1 MFKACQAAAS
11 IIDGGDSAADVFNC
25 ERFLIGRICQ
35 IDASVAVMAG
45 DTVFR
50 SGRFCADETI
60 IYRHTQAAVVTAV
73 PEIESSQ
80 RRKCSCL
87 RLMERKVMAARM
99 QATAGRSSV
108 ASSHN
113 QSPRPRGS
121 RH

>member
-1 MFKACQAAAS
+1 M
-11 IIDGGDSAADVFNC
+11 FNC
-25 ERFLIGRICQ
+25 ERFLIGGICQ

-60 IYRHTQAAVVTAV
+60 IFRHTQAAVVTAMS
-73 PEIESSQ
+73 EIESSQ
-80 RRKCSCL
+80 RQKCSCL
-87 RLMERKVMAARM
+87 RLIERKVRAEQIRAA
-99 QATAGRSSV
+99 AGWSSV

>member
-1 MFKACQAAAS
+1 MFKACQATAS
-11 IIDGGDSAADVFNC
+11 NIDGGDSTADVFNC
-25 ERFLIGRICQ
+25 ESFLIGRICQ

-60 IYRHTQAAVVTAV
+60 IFRHTQAAAVTAM

-80 RRKCSCL
+80 RQKCSCL
-87 RLMERKVMAARM
+87 RLIERKVMAERIRA
-99 QATAGRSSV
+99 AAGRSSV